1 MPTHLGVLKK
11 MKTQDGSP
19 VQYNLDLGES
29 SILMNELVGK
39 SIKLTHTGNI
49 YCRIC
54 GRKLKKT
61 YGEGFCYEHFMISPE
76 ASPCIIRPEL
86 CEGHLG
92 IGRDAE
98 WEEKNHNKPHVVYL
112 AISSGAKVGV
122 TRADQVPTRW
132 IDQGAWKAI
141 ILAEVPY
148 RRLAGEIEVSLKK
161 HISDKTQWQRMLKN
175 ELATEVDLLERK
187 KEMSSLVP
195 EEFQQYLSENDEIW
209 ELSYPVNQ
217 FPEKVKSVNF
227 LKQAET
233 EAVLNGIKGQYLIF
247 DNQQVVNI
255 RKHTG
260 FEVELSW

>member
-1 MPTHLGVLKK
+1 MPTHVGVLQK

-19 VQYNLDLGES
+19 VQYKLNLGES

-39 SIKLTHTGNI
+39 SIKLTHTGKI
-49 YCRIC
+49 YCKIC
-54 GRKLKKT
+54 GRSLKKT
-61 YGEGFCYEHFMISPE
+61 YGEGFCYDHFLKAPE
-76 ASPCIIRPEL
+76 SSPCIIKPEL

-98 WEEKNHNKPHVVYL
+98 WEEKHHNKPHIVYL

-122 TRADQVPTRW
+122 TRQDQIPTRW

-148 RRLAGEIEVSLKK
+148 RKLAGDIEVSLKS

-175 ELATEVDLLERK
+175 ELATDVDLLERK
-187 KEMSSLVP
+187 REMSPLVP
-195 EEFQQYLSENDEIW
+195 EEFQQYLSENDQIW

-217 FPEKVKSVNF
+217 FPEKVKSINF
-227 LKQAET
+227 LKQAEAD
-233 EAVLNGIKGQYLIF
+233 AVLNGIKGQYLIF